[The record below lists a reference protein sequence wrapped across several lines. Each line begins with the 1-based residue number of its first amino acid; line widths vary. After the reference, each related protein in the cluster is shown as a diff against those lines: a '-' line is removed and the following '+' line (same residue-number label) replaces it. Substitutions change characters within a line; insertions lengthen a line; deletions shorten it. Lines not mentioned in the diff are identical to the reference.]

1 MLMYLS
7 RRAVPSLGH
16 QVIRPGE
23 SSSMA
28 CLQFQSSVNDYTGKL
43 FTAAAYYP
51 QREMFV

>member
-7 RRAVPSLGH
+7 CRAVPSLGH
-16 QVIRPGE
+16 QVIKTGE

-28 CLQFQSSVNDYTGKL
+28 FLQPQSSVNSYTGKL
-43 FTAAAYYP
+43 FDAAAYYP